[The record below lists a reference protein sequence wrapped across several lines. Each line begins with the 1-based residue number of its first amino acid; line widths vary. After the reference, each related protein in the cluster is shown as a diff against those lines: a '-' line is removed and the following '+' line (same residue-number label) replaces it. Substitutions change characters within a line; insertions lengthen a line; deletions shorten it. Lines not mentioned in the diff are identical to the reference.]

1 MYKSKCSLV
10 FFSFLFFGCHGKI
23 EGSSCFSS
31 ASKIFLAEYDFSNS
45 NSEVNIPNLIDP
57 WTAQNQGKLKNETT
71 DE

>member
-57 WTAQNQGKLKNETT
+57 
-71 DE
+71 